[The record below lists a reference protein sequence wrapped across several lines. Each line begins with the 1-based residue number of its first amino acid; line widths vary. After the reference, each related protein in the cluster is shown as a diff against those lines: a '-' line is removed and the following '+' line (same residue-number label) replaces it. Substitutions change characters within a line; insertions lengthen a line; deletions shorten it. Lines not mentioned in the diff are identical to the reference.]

1 MDILEDLEYFVMSV
15 VSLALFSMMIPT
27 STPQPI
33 LISDLSNCHISSNN
47 ITIDDIKASNFD
59 DHLTYG
65 VTEHYKF

>member
-15 VSLALFSMMIPT
+15 VSLALFAMTIPT

-33 LISDLSNCHISSNN
+33 MDLSSCHISSNN
-47 ITIDDIKASNFD
+47 ITINDIKASNFD